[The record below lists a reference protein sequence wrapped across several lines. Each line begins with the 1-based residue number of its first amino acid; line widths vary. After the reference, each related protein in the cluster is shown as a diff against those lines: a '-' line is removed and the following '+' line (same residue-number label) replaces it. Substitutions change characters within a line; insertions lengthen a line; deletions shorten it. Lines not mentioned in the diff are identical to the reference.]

1 MMNSLLFSLCMSILI
16 IFQNRGAEKAE
27 QVGAFGLGNSNF
39 LLDEVNC
46 TGGESSLEECNK
58 NPWKEHDCGS
68 YEVAG
73 VVCYPS
79 KG

>member
-1 MMNSLLFSLCMSILI
+1 MPMISVLHS
-16 IFQNRGAEKAE
+16 GAEKATRL
-27 QVGAFGLGNSNF
+27 GLFGFGNSNF

-46 TGGESSLEECNK
+46 TGSENTLEECNK
-58 NPWKEHDCGS
+58 SAWKEHDCRK

-79 KG
+79 KGKGR